1 MKRASKRASDCSM
14 PSNFNRA
21 SCNEDYSQLIAA
33 PIKRRSCS
41 PAIKIE
47 TPTMLPHH
55 SQSNT
60 EPAQRTEADSDS
72 ENVTVK
78 NESYEI
84 LPCKVLL
91 DSGDIRRYLLEH
103 SITLEDLFIRSGI
116 ELNPLSAHQN
126 KPLKHITIKTEPD
139 DCTDEITNFNQRYLD
154 DQCANKGHKRRE
166 VNRTVSFVN
175 ITVPAATDASVHDPS
190 QSTSASFDFSKYLKI
205 ELLDSAKEPIASD
218 FEEDEIPSLECA
230 ERIISSPEL
239 ETTAS
244 GSSDDNLEYESDK
257 CPSHDG
263 SRVVD
268 FRSLEKKKAVT
279 NTRTQSVKTKQ
290 ELEFVFRKKNTS
302 EKGAGKHE
310 YNVQPRNSGIT
321 SCTEDST
328 TETASDTCYSYSD
341 SERDDFIIDLE
352 RDDEEAS
359 TSIASC
365 LQERKDEATQI
376 PSEVPKVGDNRTPT
390 AFYCVP
396 CAVKFGNSEQLKS
409 HVLNF
414 HRECLETTA
423 AVPAVKQGIIMVK
436 YVTGVCCY
444 YECPNCFGLF
454 ENLKIVSEHL
464 VTVHITEVRKLR
476 RVTCNRVPVKTVKM
490 GPKVP
495 TTGLFHCGYCQRNY
509 TLFEHLRLHMKID
522 HDILDC
528 QKCLCFYRMSKMNS
542 CPVCPRVTRINKSRL
557 LNVVAGGE
565 PYVKPNSVESGNELI
580 HTMGSFSV
588 KSSTRN
594 NDLEEVLGIRRTLRK
609 PFPENDKGMWTEDD
623 AVAKELKN
631 APLQQRELVLPDEQ
645 TVLVEEEESADG
657 EEDEY
662 SVEALNRLLK
672 SINQKYKSDNNDFEP
687 RESNPRTTRKSPQPR
702 MMLQSSSDENLNGTS
717 DTQQNTDKVLCKMK
731 NATGASP
738 IVDKIPPLKNKS
750 VLESSVSP
758 SFRAADPRIR
768 VKPSIVKSSE
778 IASVQA
784 SSFIL
789 KTAVIDDASSH
800 SDIRPSSSKGQ
811 VMATT
816 SHGGK
821 VATLKRVSTQALQLK
836 TGVFSN
842 VEDLDQKELARL
854 TDIQSRLQMK
864 RTYKFSSSYL
874 PCIFCDKITD
884 KLEDLVGH
892 LVMKHVYCPQCREN
906 FQSLDHFDNHKQ
918 LKFYRCSAFGC
929 EQTFRTVTQ
938 YAKHDKLVHDCE
950 YVISS
955 EGAKEH
961 EFEMNW
967 EEDSFPCC
975 YCYEYFVCRS
985 VRDQHL
991 LVEHGVAKC
1000 ITCHNYVSNRSRCQV
1015 CLKINKLKN

>member
-1 MKRASKRASDCSM
+1 
-14 PSNFNRA
+14 
-21 SCNEDYSQLIAA
+21 
-33 PIKRRSCS
+33 
-41 PAIKIE
+41 
-47 TPTMLPHH
+47 MLPHH

-60 EPAQRTEADSDS
+60 EPAQRTDTDS

-91 DSGDIRRYLLEH
+91 DGGDIRRYLLKH

-116 ELNPLSAHQN
+116 ELNPPSTHRN

-139 DCTDEITNFNQRYLD
+139 DCTDEITNFNKRYLD
-154 DQCANKGHKRRE
+154 DHCANKRERRRE

-175 ITVPAATDASVHDPS
+175 ITVPAATDVSVHDPS
-190 QSTSASFDFSKYLKI
+190 QSTSASFDCSKYLKI

-218 FEEDEIPSLECA
+218 FEEDEITSLECA

-239 ETTAS
+239 ETSAS
-244 GSSDDNLEYESDK
+244 ESSDDNLEYESDK
-257 CPSHDG
+257 CPSRDG
-263 SRVVD
+263 SGVVD
-268 FRSLEKKKAVT
+268 FGSLEEKKAVT

-290 ELEFVFRKKNTS
+290 ELKLVFRKQNTA
-302 EKGAGKHE
+302 EKEAGKRE
-310 YNVQPRNSGIT
+310 YNFEPRNSGTT
-321 SCTEDST
+321 SCTDDSS
-328 TETASDTCYSYSD
+328 TETASLTYCSYSD
-341 SERDDFIIDLE
+341 SEKDDFIIDVE

-359 TSIASC
+359 ASSSIASR

-396 CAVKFGNSEQLKS
+396 CTVKFCNTEQLKS
-409 HVLNF
+409 HVLNI

-423 AVPAVKQGIIMVK
+423 AVPAVKQGTIMVK

-444 YECPNCFGLF
+444 YECPNCFDLF

-464 VTVHITEVRKLR
+464 VTVHITEVRKLL

-509 TLFEHLRLHMKID
+509 TLFEHLRLHMKRD

-528 QKCLCFYRMSKMNS
+528 QKCLCFYRMSKKNS
-542 CPVCPRVTRINKSRL
+542 CPVCSRVTRFNKSPL
-557 LNVVAGGE
+557 LNDVAGGE
-565 PYVKPNSVESGNELI
+565 SCVKPNSVASGYELI

-594 NDLEEVLGIRRTLRK
+594 NDLKEVLGIRRTLRK
-609 PFPENDKGMWTEDD
+609 PFPENEKGMWTEDD

-645 TVLVEEEESADG
+645 AVLVEEEEESADG

-662 SVEALNRLLK
+662 SVEALDRLLK
-672 SINQKYKSDNNDFEP
+672 SINQNYKSDNNDFEL
-687 RESNPRTTRKSPQPR
+687 RESNPQTTRKSPQPR
-702 MMLQSSSDENLNGTS
+702 MMSQSSSNENLNGTS
-717 DTQQNTDKVLCKMK
+717 NTQQNTDKVLSLLRKMK
-731 NATGASP
+731 NAADASP
-738 IVDKIPPLKNKS
+738 IVDKIPPLKTKS
-750 VLESSVSP
+750 VLESSASP
-758 SFRAADPRIR
+758 SFHASIPRIR
-768 VKPSIVKSSE
+768 VKPSIVKSSG
-778 IASVQA
+778 IPSVQA

-800 SDIRPSSSKGQ
+800 LDIRPSSSKGQ
-811 VMATT
+811 VMVTT

-821 VATLKRVSTQALQLK
+821 VATLKKVATQALQLK

-842 VEDLDQKELARL
+842 VEDLDKKEQARL
-854 TDIQSRLQMK
+854 TDIQNRLQMK

-884 KLEDLVGH
+884 KLKDLVGH

-906 FQSLDHFDNHKQ
+906 FQSLEHFDNHKE

-938 YAKHDKLVHDCE
+938 YAIHDKLVHDCE

-961 EFEMNW
+961 EFEVNW

-991 LVEHGVAKC
+991 LIEHSVAKC
-1000 ITCHNYVSNRSRCQV
+1000 STCCNYVSNRSRCQV
-1015 CLKINKLKN
+1015 CFKLTN